1 MEGAVC
7 LRDKLL
13 EVGNQSENEH
23 SNLASGSV
31 HVDKHH
37 IPAEVQK
44 WYRLEASGSF
54 TEHANL
60 FLLFVFNHDQTT
72 P

>member
-7 LRDKLL
+7 LSDKLL
-13 EVGNQSENEH
+13 EVGNQNENDWSKRPDVQH
-23 SNLASGSV
+23 Q
-31 HVDKHH
+31 

-44 WYRLEASGSF
+44 WYRLEAAGSF

-60 FLLFVFNHDQTT
+60 FLLFVFNHDRQTR
-72 P
+72 